1 MNIRGQYTLG
11 FTLKILA
18 CAALLALAGQSLQAQ
33 TAVWSGADATNNVNT
48 NWSDASNWT
57 GGAPGPAAK
66 IFFFNPGA
74 NGAQGVVNNIVAG
87 NTTTQQKYRSARVAE
102 ELAAAAPG
110 ARLVFVQTHA
120 DQDADIRNDWRQTL
134 DPRYQT

>member
-57 GGAPGPAAK
+57 GGAPGPAAN

-74 NGAQGVVNNIVAG
+74 NGAQGVVNNIVDRDHHAAEVPQRPRCRG
-87 NTTTQQKYRSARVAE
+87 TCRRRSGS
-102 ELAAAAPG
+102 APG
-110 ARLVFVQTHA
+110 LRAG
-120 DQDADIRNDWRQTL
+120 
-134 DPRYQT
+134 P